1 MLILLAVVKNWL
13 VSFSWFWIWEKQW
26 FFFFPFL
33 FLCVRST
40 ATTVTYRIPRQ
51 QLRTQRHRTRAE
63 SYHLLSNSQTLGTR
77 TYHPKKWGITLNLLR
92 SQGFLKRITWHAEYK
107 LLIKSQEKTFSQLI
121 GWHASQESTIHEHT
135 CFDIKLMLCNTINL
149 IKKINIKN
157 IVEIWSSFLNIW

>member
-1 MLILLAVVKNWL
+1 MLILLAVEKNWL
-13 VSFSWFWIWEKQW
+13 VNFSWFWIWEKQW
-26 FFFFPFL
+26 FFFPF
-33 FLCVRST
+33 FFCVRST

-107 LLIKSQEKTFSQLI
+107 LLIKSPGKHIFNALQKCTIYERTCSKY
-121 GWHASQESTIHEHT
+121 WESNWYCAT
-135 CFDIKLMLCNTINL
+135 L
-149 IKKINIKN
+149 
-157 IVEIWSSFLNIW
+157 